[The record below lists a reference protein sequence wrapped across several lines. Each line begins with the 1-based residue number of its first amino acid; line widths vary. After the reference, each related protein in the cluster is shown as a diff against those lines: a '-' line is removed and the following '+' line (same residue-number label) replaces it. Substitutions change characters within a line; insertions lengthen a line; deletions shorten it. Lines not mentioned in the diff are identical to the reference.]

1 MRRVAIGVAF
11 VAITSLALAGC
22 TKQTTPGGS
31 SAVTAPS
38 VTLPFDAPS
47 ASQLASAAGLLFPG
61 SLMDYRS
68 VKFDAA
74 TLNVGFT
81 LAANDVDS
89 FTTGSSIT
97 LSPDTRLITH
107 SSPVWEQNPAG
118 SISSGKKT
126 YNGLTSTVE
135 VASTGADRVTVR
147 LVVAA
152 SGS

>member
-1 MRRVAIGVAF
+1 MALAF
-11 VAITSLALAGC
+11 VAAASLTIIGC
-22 TKQTTPGGS
+22 TKQATPGGS

-47 ASQLASAAGLLFPG
+47 ASQLATAAGLLFPG
-61 SLMDYRS
+61 SVADYRS

-81 LAANDVDS
+81 MAANDVDS
-89 FTTGSSIT
+89 FATGSSLT
-97 LSPDTRLITH
+97 LNPDTRLITH

-152 SGS
+152 TGS